1 MVGFDE
7 IAIPPD
13 GRTREG
19 KAFRKALDVT
29 SVEHKVSD
37 ATNVYDKNASLARA
51 EARLKEIRGNG
62 SDMGETRDRFYAP
75 PPPDGFDYQWKMRSV
90 MGEEQNSYIV
100 ELSRQGWEAVP
111 LSRHPEL
118 MPHGWSGNTIEVD
131 GLVLMERPKVLT
143 DEARAIEARNA
154 REAVMTKEA
163 QLKTG
168 RGSDLG
174 PREVH
179 RFSKSRSP
187 IGVPSD
193 E

>member
-1 MVGFDE
+1 MSGFED
-7 IAIPPD
+7 IAIPD

-19 KAFRKALDVT
+19 KAFRKTMDVT
-29 SVEHKVSD
+29 SVENKPKD
-37 ATNVYDKNASLARA
+37 ATNVYDKTASLARA
-51 EARLKEIRGNG
+51 EARLREIRGN
-62 SDMGETRDRFYAP
+62 SPDMGETRDRFYAP

-131 GLVLMERPKVLT
+131 GLVLMERPKILT

-154 REAVMTKEA
+154 KEAVMTKEA

>member
-1 MVGFDE
+1 MNGFDE
-7 IAIPPD
+7 IASSD

-19 KAFRKALDVT
+19 KAQRKMLDVT
-29 SVEHKVSD
+29 SVKREVGD
-37 ATNVYDKNASLARA
+37 ATNIYDKSSSLARA
-51 EARLKEIRGNG
+51 EARLREIRENLPDGG
-62 SDMGETRDRFYAP
+62 AVRDKFWAP
-75 PPPDGFDYQWKMRSV
+75 EPPNGFDYQWKTKTV
-90 MGEEQNSYIV
+90 LGEEQHSYIV
-100 ELSRQGWEAVP
+100 ELARQGWEAVP
-111 LSRHPEL
+111 LSRHPEM
-118 MPHGWSGNTIEVD
+118 MPNGWHGETIEVE
-131 GLVLMERPKVLT
+131 GLVLMERPSILT
-143 DEARAIEARNA
+143 QEARAQEAHAA

-163 QLKTG
+163 QLRTG

>member
-19 KAFRKALDVT
+19 KAFRKALDAT
-29 SVEHKVSD
+29 SVEHKPADV
-37 ATNVYDKNASLARA
+37 TNVYDRNASLARA
-51 EARLKEIRGNG
+51 EARLKEIRDNVPDGG
-62 SDMGETRDRFYAP
+62 GTRDKFYAP
-75 PPPDGFDYQWKMRSV
+75 PPPDGFDYQWKMRTV
-90 MGEEQNSYIV
+90 MGEEQHSYIV
-100 ELSRQGWEAVP
+100 ELARQGWEAVP

-118 MPHGWSGNTIEVD
+118 MPQGWKGDTIEVE
-131 GLVLMERPKVLT
+131 GLMLMERPRILT
-143 DEARAIEARNA
+143 DEARAQEARSA

-174 PREVH
+174 QREVH
-179 RFSKSRSP
+179 RFSKSRGP
-187 IGVPSD
+187 IGIPAD